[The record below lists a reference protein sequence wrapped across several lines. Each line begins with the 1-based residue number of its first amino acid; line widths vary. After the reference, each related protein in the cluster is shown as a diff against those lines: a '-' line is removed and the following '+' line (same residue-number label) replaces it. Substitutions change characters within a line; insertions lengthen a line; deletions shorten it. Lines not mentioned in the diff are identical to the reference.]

1 MLNSSFFLKLKELLL
16 PPPYFK
22 AALFFIVN
30 NIMKNLIDEVVAE
43 IKRDISISNTL
54 PLQELFQELIKDNKN
69 IHIIRRY
76 LSEFPELREPFKD
89 PDC

>member
-1 MLNSSFFLKLKELLL
+1 MLNSSFFFKLKELL

-30 NIMKNLIDEVVAE
+30 SIMKNLIDEVVAE
-43 IKRDISISNTL
+43 IKRDISTSNIL